1 MDSPTPHH
9 FKAEQLALAI
19 EMELK
24 RLGRWQANP
33 LPHEKLE
40 NMGAFGANTM
50 AFEQWIQF
58 ILVVRLRQMARQEL
72 DFPDSSNLGAYAVRN
87 MDSDDGAEHL
97 MVLLSQVDEFIEGR
111 HTSRTTVPVNP
122 GTENVTLG
130 SDIVPTVL
138 VTLAGL
144 LPQYEGGDLES
155 QLQTFDTFIAILS
168 PTARISIVDLLRKA
182 ASKTG
187 NPTSRERINQA
198 VTSIMAGGRAA
209 EPYDHEAAMKKYQEE
224 HRRNFPDLP

>member
-1 MDSPTPHH
+1 MDSPTAHH
-9 FKAEQLALAI
+9 FKAEQLALAL
-19 EMELK
+19 ELELK
-24 RLGRWQANP
+24 RIDRWQADL
-33 LPHEKLE
+33 LPQEKLN

-87 MDSDDGAEHL
+87 MDGDDETEHL
-97 MVLLSQVDEFIEGR
+97 RELLSQVDEFIEDM
-111 HTSRTTVPVNP
+111 HAPKPSKRTNP
-122 GTENVTLG
+122 GNETVTLG
-130 SDIVPTVL
+130 SDTVPAVL

-144 LPQYEGGDLES
+144 LPQYEDADLEN
-155 QLQTFDTFIAILS
+155 QLQTFDTFITILS
-168 PTARISIVDLLRKA
+168 PTARITIADLLRNA

-224 HRRNFPDLP
+224 HSRNYPDVN